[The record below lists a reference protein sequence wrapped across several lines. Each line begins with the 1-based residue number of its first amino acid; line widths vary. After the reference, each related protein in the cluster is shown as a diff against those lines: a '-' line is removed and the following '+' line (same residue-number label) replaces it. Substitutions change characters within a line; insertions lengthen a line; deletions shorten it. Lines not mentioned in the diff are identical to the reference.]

1 MALPTDL
8 QLFSDPGQN
17 VTTGHKYPT
26 DHQSALSKLEDF
38 FGFGTF
44 WVCFRSLEGVME
56 EFSWDFA
63 FIQIYTYLIQ
73 PQQLFPKRKC

>member
-38 FGFGTF
+38 LGLGHSGC
-44 WVCFRSLEGVME
+44 VLGVLRVLWKN
-56 EFSWDFA
+56 FLGILHLFK
-63 FIQIYTYLIQ
+63 YTHT
-73 PQQLFPKRKC
+73 